1 MSDEFWDD
9 GFDEDDDTK
18 YYDADLDLIELVH
31 KRYGKIRFYG
41 SDWLLPK
48 GYKPCARIACSN
60 DIGLVYGFYIAYI
73 NPKRNKFTI
82 RYTSEYDPWGYY
94 HLQEYKE
101 KKK

>member
-9 GFDEDDDTK
+9 GFDEDDDIK
-18 YYDADLDLIELVH
+18 YYDVDLDLIELVH

-48 GYKPCARIACSN
+48 GYKPCARVAISTG
-60 DIGLVYGFYIAYI
+60 IIVTGFYVAYI
-73 NPKRNKFTI
+73 NKNQNKFTI
-82 RYTSEYDPWGYY
+82 RYSSQYDPWGYH

-101 KKK
+101 KTK